1 MTPGTLGESCMLI
14 GMRFWGVILLL
25 LAATGWAQEF
35 RATLTGRVL
44 DPASAP
50 IAGAAV
56 RLTNVDTG
64 ENYNSKASERGD
76 YTFALMRPGNY
87 ELRGEQEGFNV
98 FLRRGL
104 KLEVNQTATL
114 DIRLQVG
121 AVSETITVTD
131 EAPLLETS
139 SADRGGVID
148 EQTIKEMPLNGRNPF
163 MLAMLVSGVNYNGSL
178 AYMRPFDNG
187 AIADWGIN
195 GGSNRSNEFLMDGV
209 PNNAQAG
216 GNNIAYVPPV
226 DSVQEFKI
234 QTNSYDAQYGKT
246 SGGIVNV
253 VLKSGTNKLH
263 GSLYEFARRNAWDAN
278 SFQNNAR
285 GAPKDGHFQDQ
296 YGLQLDGP
304 VILPKI
310 YNGRGR
316 TFFLFNYEGF
326 QEATPQPLVLSVPA
340 LEMRQ
345 GDFSKLTDARGRA
358 ISVYDPNTTFQLPN
372 STRWD
377 RLPFPGNVIPSSR
390 LHPISQKLANF
401 FPAPNTTTPGT
412 DYAQA
417 NYFLSGG
424 DNPARDDFYN
434 LVVKIDQNLG
444 NRHRMFFRHASN
456 DRTEDRN
463 TNGIRHRPG
472 QDGQHPL
479 KRINDAYVVDW
490 VSTLTPNLIFN
501 FRSSF
506 SRYLEG
512 SRGEANRDFDLGAIG
527 FPKSLLDQLPY
538 GSWFGRYTFDSYIS
552 MGRYPSNNI
561 TNGVTAHPTF
571 TRIKGNRTWK
581 TGLDMRWT
589 QYSTQSPGNVFTLGA
604 NKGFTQRDFQRG
616 DEFSGNSLASWLLGT
631 PSTGGLNYAVF
642 PIFLFPYYAPWV
654 QHDWKISRKLTMNFG
669 LRMDFNIP
677 PSERFNRMNRGFDP
691 RAASPIEGMID
702 HELYPDFPRV
712 AGSMLFAG
720 QGGVPRQA
728 ADIYRRALQPRIGFA
743 YLLTPKTVLR
753 GGWGRFYINPSNDYL
768 QTNGYSQST
777 PYTFSGDEG
786 RTAVNQKIENPFPNG
801 IRVPVGS
808 ARGPLSYV
816 GQGFNFVNSRFE
828 IPHTDQYSFSF
839 QQLFSA
845 RSRLEIAYSAN
856 RGKRLQSTKTFNE
869 DEPDLRDSC
878 NFMLGGSPTRC
889 DQTIANPFYQLEP
902 FNDTNWYISRTLSRY
917 QLSRPFNQFGAIT
930 ELMRNDGRSW
940 YNSLQTTFT
949 IRNKRT
955 NLNANYTWSKNI
967 EQQGWLDPLR
977 NVMQRGLTSFD
988 RPHRFVLSAITQ
1000 LPFGRNQPLL
1010 RNARGWVGKA
1020 VSGWQSSTI
1029 VSQQSGRP
1037 WDLPA
1042 NVIQLSDS
1050 RKPIDWKASR
1060 VQAIEPCVNRW
1071 NEDNTVTLLR
1081 YSQADHGCQQASWLV
1096 VPRYNPRY
1104 TPFRSPNIRLQG
1116 TFMVDASL
1124 NKDTQITEKVRVQ
1137 FRAEVFNLMNSF
1149 FLVAQPFNNNPESV
1163 NFGAVEKAA
1172 ISAPNSNYPRQIQL
1186 GLKLIW

>member
-25 LAATGWAQEF
+25 LATTGWAQEF

-512 SRGEANRDFDLGAIG
+512 VPAEPGAIG
-527 FPKSLLDQLPY
+527 
-538 GSWFGRYTFDSYIS
+538 
-552 MGRYPSNNI
+552 
-561 TNGVTAHPTF
+561 
-571 TRIKGNRTWK
+571 
-581 TGLDMRWT
+581 
-589 QYSTQSPGNVFTLGA
+589 
-604 NKGFTQRDFQRG
+604 
-616 DEFSGNSLASWLLGT
+616 
-631 PSTGGLNYAVF
+631 
-642 PIFLFPYYAPWV
+642 
-654 QHDWKISRKLTMNFG
+654 
-669 LRMDFNIP
+669 
-677 PSERFNRMNRGFDP
+677 
-691 RAASPIEGMID
+691 
-702 HELYPDFPRV
+702 EL
-712 AGSMLFAG
+712 
-720 QGGVPRQA
+720 
-728 ADIYRRALQPRIGFA
+728 I
-743 YLLTPKTVLR
+743 
-753 GGWGRFYINPSNDYL
+753 
-768 QTNGYSQST
+768 
-777 PYTFSGDEG
+777 
-786 RTAVNQKIENPFPNG
+786 
-801 IRVPVGS
+801 
-808 ARGPLSYV
+808 
-816 GQGFNFVNSRFE
+816 
-828 IPHTDQYSFSF
+828 
-839 QQLFSA
+839 QQ
-845 RSRLEIAYSAN
+845 
-856 RGKRLQSTKTFNE
+856 
-869 DEPDLRDSC
+869 
-878 NFMLGGSPTRC
+878 
-889 DQTIANPFYQLEP
+889 
-902 FNDTNWYISRTLSRY
+902 
-917 QLSRPFNQFGAIT
+917 
-930 ELMRNDGRSW
+930 
-940 YNSLQTTFT
+940 
-949 IRNKRT
+949 
-955 NLNANYTWSKNI
+955 
-967 EQQGWLDPLR
+967 
-977 NVMQRGLTSFD
+977 
-988 RPHRFVLSAITQ
+988 
-1000 LPFGRNQPLL
+1000 
-1010 RNARGWVGKA
+1010 
-1020 VSGWQSSTI
+1020 
-1029 VSQQSGRP
+1029 
-1037 WDLPA
+1037 
-1042 NVIQLSDS
+1042 
-1050 RKPIDWKASR
+1050 
-1060 VQAIEPCVNRW
+1060 
-1071 NEDNTVTLLR
+1071 
-1081 YSQADHGCQQASWLV
+1081 
-1096 VPRYNPRY
+1096 
-1104 TPFRSPNIRLQG
+1104 
-1116 TFMVDASL
+1116 
-1124 NKDTQITEKVRVQ
+1124 
-1137 FRAEVFNLMNSF
+1137 
-1149 FLVAQPFNNNPESV
+1149 
-1163 NFGAVEKAA
+1163 
-1172 ISAPNSNYPRQIQL
+1172 
-1186 GLKLIW
+1186 